1 MGQAGTYLIRD
12 QEENALGLPSGY
24 GVYDIPLVLSSKQY
38 KKDGTLYSTKGE
50 TDSFWG
56 DIIHVVSHH
65 HQENSSLITV
75 ALI

>member
-1 MGQAGTYLIRD
+1 
-12 QEENALGLPSGY
+12 
-24 GVYDIPLVLSSKQY
+24 VYDIPLVLSSKQY